1 MTLWQSF
8 LLLFAGAFASAQR
21 ASEDGAC
28 APASVGV
35 CIENG
40 YPNPGV
46 NVDDDC
52 CAASSGASCAEGYEY
67 TRGGV
72 CNRWDGRKAYDT
84 CCTPCLAGE
93 DCDRGPGYTCAPPWR
108 GVCMERGY
116 PKIGD
121 NVDEDC
127 CAPEGKGFCGEGYGY
142 TMGDECYK
150 TDGFTAYS
158 TCCQPCDNTTGY
170 CDDGPGNDKP
180 PPTWR
185 KVLIFLFVLVFTCV
199 AGIGGVIAAICC
211 CCRTAWTRRP
221 GSGGALVPGVGA
233 PREQA
238 QMGSYIPVEM
248 ATGVVIHGD
257 PDAGLELNDLPGA
270 TKNPFHADVD
280 GI

>member
-108 GVCMERGY
+108 GVGSTST
-116 PKIGD
+116 
-121 NVDEDC
+121 
-127 CAPEGKGFCGEGYGY
+127 APNNL
-142 TMGDECYK
+142 
-150 TDGFTAYS
+150 ARHR
-158 TCCQPCDNTTGY
+158 QLLRLRLP
-170 CDDGPGNDKP
+170 
-180 PPTWR
+180 
-185 KVLIFLFVLVFTCV
+185 VLLPLPRFVLRIVPQHPLV
-199 AGIGGVIAAICC
+199 GG
-211 CCRTAWTRRP
+211 T
-221 GSGGALVPGVGA
+221 
-233 PREQA
+233 
-238 QMGSYIPVEM
+238 
-248 ATGVVIHGD
+248 
-257 PDAGLELNDLPGA
+257 
-270 TKNPFHADVD
+270 F
-280 GI
+280 